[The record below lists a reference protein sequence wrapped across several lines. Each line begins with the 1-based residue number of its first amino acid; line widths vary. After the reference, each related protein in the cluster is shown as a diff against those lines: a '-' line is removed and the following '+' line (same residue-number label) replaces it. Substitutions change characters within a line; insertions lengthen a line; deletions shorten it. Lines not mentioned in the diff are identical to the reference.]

1 MAKDLSAQLSITAEA
16 SGVEAGV
23 GRAKKSLADLGATA
37 ATAGKT
43 ASEGLGSIGAAAQES
58 AQKAEMSWTQFL
70 KGRMGPAMKEFA
82 GDHSQAIKKLAADWA
97 EYKRTGQAAMSG
109 AAGQGLKA
117 VGDGADGASKKVDA
131 ATRSMIN
138 SIQRT
143 TAALDAGGRSSSKY
157 FEILASQRG
166 VSTESL
172 KPYLTQLDAVAAKQ
186 ALAGSALAKGTIQ
199 FNEYGLSAKQT
210 TAALRQVP
218 AQLTDIFVSLQGGQA
233 PLTVLLQQGGQL
245 RDIFGGIA
253 PAARALGGALL
264 RLINPFTI
272 AASVAI
278 ALGAAYN
285 AGSKEADAYARAII
299 FSGNAAGT
307 TIGNLQSMAK
317 SISQVAGT
325 QGNAAAA
332 LAAFAESGDVAGRSL
347 QRVALAAIQLER
359 AGGQAVAK
367 TVEQFSALAKD
378 PLTASIKLNES
389 TRFLTLS
396 VYQQIKA
403 LEEQGKTVE
412 AATVAQE
419 AYANSITDR
428 SAEVTARLGL
438 IERAWLA
445 IKDATKS
452 AIDATL
458 NIGRADTN
466 NSLLADAQKRLS
478 DLRTKGAQGLFG
490 EPLGKSATD
499 SQIAAEQANIAAL
512 SRRIVLEGEV
522 ATSAKAAGD
531 QVKARIDF
539 DKEGNKYLSD
549 KVRLERALTEARNLG
564 AAAGASQQEI
574 EKRQAAIRES
584 FAKKIPKGPKPEDS
598 GTAALAE
605 LIAQQKNLLEEE
617 VNGYKNRESILE
629 ATRSAGLIS
638 EKSYYDQKREFIE
651 LNTTAQENA
660 LIGQIAALEVE
671 NARIAG
677 QKGKDR
683 EYINNRRAIA
693 DAESKLS
700 TIQADAATRITIL
713 NIQQEASIKRLGLA
727 YLSARQ
733 AAQDYFDQTERQQ
746 QRDLDAFGQGGRQ
759 RQFNSG
765 IAQIED
771 RFAGQRRDLENQK
784 AQLEFEGRF
793 TDEARKQ
800 YEQRL
805 SIINEFQQKSLDS
818 FSTYYDK
825 LLKKQGDFN
834 VGANEALADYI
845 DGVANVAK
853 DTEALFSKAFD
864 GLEDVLTDFVT
875 TGKGSFKELAQSI
888 SADINRILIRQNIT
902 GPLAEMIQGGFK
914 SGDGVGGAIQG
925 FLGRILPGSGQANAA
940 SAQAGATAA
949 ITSAQ
954 ASSAA
959 SIVAAN
965 TANTTAI
972 TTAIASSTT
981 AIVNAISLGSPTA
994 AGGGSFSLDG
1004 IFGAVEGSTGE
1015 AAAASELFATETAT
1029 ATAATAG
1036 LADAG
1041 LAAAASLAG
1050 MGPIIAGIGAMLS
1063 LTGGQAG
1070 GAVGLLQATGG
1081 QVGGLAGLFQSGN
1094 GGSGGFAGLLG
1105 GLFGFASGGR
1115 PPMGRPSIVG
1125 EQGMELFIPD
1135 TPGRILSAADTKA
1148 ALANSGT
1155 VERRPINVT
1164 VQQSFA
1170 PGTSRQTVDQ
1180 AAAAAGRRVREQLA
1194 RATA

>member
-37 ATAGKT
+37 ATAGKQ
-43 ASEGLGSIGAAAQES
+43 ASGGLQQIGEGGES
-58 AQKAEMSWTQFL
+58 
-70 KGRMGPAMKEFA
+70 
-82 GDHSQAIKKLAADWA
+82 
-97 EYKRTGQAAMSG
+97 
-109 AAGQGLKA
+109 
-117 VGDGADGASKKVDA
+117 ASKKVDA
-131 ATRSMIN
+131 ATRSMIQ

-143 TAALDAGGRSSSKY
+143 TAALDSGGRSSSKY
-157 FEILASQRG
+157 FELLASQRG
-166 VSTESL
+166 VNTEAL
-172 KPYLTQLDAVAAKQ
+172 KPYLAQLDAVTAKQ
-186 ALAGSALAKGTIQ
+186 GAAGNAIGKGAKQ
-199 FNEYGLSAKQT
+199 LNEYGMSAAAT
-210 TAALRQVP
+210 AAALRQVP
-218 AQLTDIFVSLQGGQA
+218 AQLTDIFTGLASGQK
-233 PLTVLLQQGGQL
+233 PLTVLIQQGGQL
-245 RDIFGGIA
+245 KDVFGGIA

-264 RLINPFTI
+264 RMINPFTI

-325 QGNAAAA
+325 QGNAAEA
-332 LAAFAESGDVAGRSL
+332 LALFAASGDVANKSL

-367 TVEQFSALAKD
+367 TVEQFSALGKD

-403 LEEQGKTVE
+403 LDEQGKSVE

-419 AYANSITDR
+419 AYAKAIEGR
-428 SAEVTARLGL
+428 SGEVIARLGS
-438 IERAWLA
+438 IERAWLE
-445 IKDATKS
+445 IKDATKG
-452 AIDATL
+452 AIDAAL
-458 NIGRADTN
+458 SIGRADTN

-683 EYINNRRAIA
+683 EYINNRKAIA
-693 DAESKLS
+693 DAESKLA

-713 NIQQEASIKRLGLA
+713 NIQQEAAVKRLGLA

-733 AAQDYFDQTERQQ
+733 AAQDHFDQTERQQ

-765 IAQIED
+765 VNQIED
-771 RFAGQRRDLENQK
+771 RFANQRRELENRRAQAELINGGPLTGAAK
-784 AQLEFEGRF
+784 AQ
-793 TDEARKQ
+793 
-800 YEQRL
+800 YENEL
-805 SIINEFQQKSLDS
+805 SLIKEFQAKSLES
-818 FSTYYDK
+818 FTTYYDK

-834 VGANEALADYI
+834 VGANEALANYI
-845 DGVANVAK
+845 DGIANVAK
-853 DTEALFSKAFD
+853 DVESIFSKTLG
-864 GLEDVLTDFVT
+864 GLEDTLTDFVT

-888 SADINRILIRQNIT
+888 SADINRIIIRQQIT

-914 SGDGVGGAIQG
+914 SGEGVGGAIQG
-925 FLGRILPGSGQANAA
+925 FFGRILPGSGQANAGAA
-940 SAQAGATAA
+940 SAQAAATAA

-965 TANTTAI
+965 TASTTAI

-981 AIVNAISLGSPTA
+981 AIVNAISLGGGASSVV
-994 AGGGSFSLDG
+994 GGGGFSLDG

-1041 LAAAASLAG
+1041 IAAAAALAG
-1050 MGPIIAGIGAMLS
+1050 MGPIVAGIGAMLS

-1115 PPMGRPSIVG
+1115 PPVGRPSIVG
-1125 EQGMELFIPD
+1125 ENGMEVFVPD

-1180 AAAAAGRRVREQLA
+1180 AAAAAGRRVREQMA

>member
-1 MAKDLSAQLSITAEA
+1 
-16 SGVEAGV
+16 
-23 GRAKKSLADLGATA
+23 
-37 ATAGKT
+37 
-43 ASEGLGSIGAAAQES
+43 
-58 AQKAEMSWTQFL
+58 
-70 KGRMGPAMKEFA
+70 
-82 GDHSQAIKKLAADWA
+82 
-97 EYKRTGQAAMSG
+97 
-109 AAGQGLKA
+109 
-117 VGDGADGASKKVDA
+117 
-131 ATRSMIN
+131 
-138 SIQRT
+138 
-143 TAALDAGGRSSSKY
+143 
-157 FEILASQRG
+157 
-166 VSTESL
+166 
-172 KPYLTQLDAVAAKQ
+172 
-186 ALAGSALAKGTIQ
+186 
-199 FNEYGLSAKQT
+199 
-210 TAALRQVP
+210 
-218 AQLTDIFVSLQGGQA
+218 
-233 PLTVLLQQGGQL
+233 
-245 RDIFGGIA
+245 
-253 PAARALGGALL
+253 
-264 RLINPFTI
+264 
-272 AASVAI
+272 VAI

-549 KVRLERALTEARNLG
+549 KVKLERALTEARNLG
-564 AAAGASQQEI
+564 VAAGASQQEI

-713 NIQQEASIKRLGLA
+713 NIQQEASVKRLGLA

-746 QRDLDAFGQGGRQ
+746 RRDLDAFGQGGRR

-771 RFAGQRRDLENQK
+771 RFSGQRRDLENQK

-853 DTEALFSKAFD
+853 DTEKLFSKAFQ
-864 GLEDVLTDFVT
+864 GLEDTLTDFVT

-914 SGDGVGGAIQG
+914 SGDGVGGAIKG
-925 FLGRILPGSGQANAA
+925 FLGNIFPGSGGGTKG
-940 SAQAGATAA
+940 AGT
-949 ITSAQ
+949 TS
-954 ASSAA
+954 
-959 SIVAAN
+959 
-965 TANTTAI
+965 
-972 TTAIASSTT
+972 
-981 AIVNAISLGSPTA
+981 
-994 AGGGSFSLDG
+994 GGGFSLDG
-1004 IFGAVEGSTGE
+1004 IFSAGGSNG
-1015 AAAASELFATETAT
+1015 LVATPGVFDGTLG
-1029 ATAATAG
+1029 G
-1036 LADAG
+1036 LINGTFGGGG
-1041 LAAAASLAG
+1041 LG
-1050 MGPIIAGIGAMLS
+1050 GGGIGSVL
-1063 LTGGQAG
+1063 GGIFGGGG
-1070 GAVGLLQATGG
+1070 GAL
-1081 QVGGLAGLFQSGN
+1081 GGL
-1094 GGSGGFAGLLG
+1094 GGALG
-1105 GLFGFASGGR
+1105 GLFGGGGSPSAGLDRGDAAIVDAIGVSTTSIVTAITVGSTGAAAGSGGLSGLLTKGIGSLFGGGDTYGFTDLGFAAGGR
-1115 PPMGRPSIVG
+1115 PPVGRPSIVG
-1125 EQGMELFIPD
+1125 ENGMELFIPD

-1148 ALANSGT
+1148 ALANSGA
-1155 VERRPINVT
+1155 VERRPINVA
-1164 VQQSFA
+1164 VNQYFPNGS
-1170 PGTSRQTVDQ
+1170 SKQTADQ

>member
-37 ATAGKT
+37 ATAGKQ
-43 ASEGLGSIGAAAQES
+43 ASGGLQQIGEGGES
-58 AQKAEMSWTQFL
+58 
-70 KGRMGPAMKEFA
+70 
-82 GDHSQAIKKLAADWA
+82 
-97 EYKRTGQAAMSG
+97 
-109 AAGQGLKA
+109 
-117 VGDGADGASKKVDA
+117 ASKKVDA
-131 ATRSMIN
+131 ATRSMIQ

-157 FEILASQRG
+157 FELLASQRG
-166 VSTESL
+166 VSTEAL
-172 KPYLTQLDAVAAKQ
+172 KPYLTQLDAVTAKQ
-186 ALAGSALAKGTIQ
+186 GAAGVALGNGAKQ
-199 FNEYGLSAKQT
+199 LNAYGLSAAQT
-210 TAALRQVP
+210 AQALRQVP
-218 AQLTDIFVSLQGGQA
+218 AQLTDIFTGLASGQA
-233 PLTVLLQQGGQL
+233 PLTVLIQQGGQL
-245 RDIFGGIA
+245 KDVFGGIA

-325 QGNAAAA
+325 QGNAAEA
-332 LAAFAESGDVAGRSL
+332 LALFAASGDVASRSL

-419 AYANSITDR
+419 AYAKAIEGR
-428 SAEVTARLGL
+428 SGEVIARLGS

-445 IKDATKS
+445 IKDATKG
-452 AIDATL
+452 AIDAAL
-458 NIGRADTN
+458 NIGRIDTAQEK
-466 NSLLADAQKRLS
+466 LADAQKRLA
-478 DLRTKGAQGLFG
+478 DLQARGA
-490 EPLGKSATD
+490 LGARGGRRQSTTD
-499 SQIAAEQANIAAL
+499 AEIAAEQATIATL
-512 SRRIVLEGEV
+512 SRRLLIEGEIATAAKV
-522 ATSAKAAGD
+522 AND
-531 QVKARIDF
+531 QVQARIAF
-539 DKEGNKYLSD
+539 DATAK
-549 KVRLERALTEARNLG
+549 RNLVEKADLLKKEIALIREQG
-564 AAAGASQQEI
+564 AAAGASQKEI
-574 EKRQAAIRES
+574 DAAIKGARER
-584 FAKKIPKGPKPEDS
+584 FKTTGPKGPKADDT
-598 GTAALAE
+598 GNADLASQ
-605 LIAQQKNLLEEE
+605 IAITKNLLDQE
-617 VNGYKNRESILE
+617 VNAYKNAESLLE
-629 ATRSAGLIS
+629 ASRSAGLVS
-638 EKSYYDQKREFIE
+638 EKEYYAAKLQFIE
-651 LNTTAQENA
+651 LNKIAQENA
-660 LIGQIAALEVE
+660 LIDQIAALEIE
-671 NARIAG
+671 NIRIKG
-677 QKGKDR
+677 QKGKETER
-683 EYINNRRAIA
+683 VNNLKAIA
-693 DAESKLS
+693 DAESKLA
-700 TIQADAATRITIL
+700 TIQADAASRVAIL
-713 NIQQEASIKRLGLA
+713 TVQQEAAVKRLGLA

-746 QRDLDAFGQGGRQ
+746 QRDLDSFGQGTRQ

-765 IAQIED
+765 VNQIED

-818 FSTYYDK
+818 FTAYYDK

-834 VGANEALADYI
+834 VGANEALANYI
-845 DGVANVAK
+845 DGIANVAK
-853 DTEALFSKAFD
+853 DVESIFSKTLG
-864 GLEDVLTDFVT
+864 GLEDTLTDFVT
-875 TGKGSFKELAQSI
+875 TGKGSFKDLAQSI
-888 SADINRILIRQNIT
+888 SADINRLIIRQQIT
-902 GPLAEMIQGGFK
+902 GPLAESIKGGFK
-914 SGDGVGGAIQG
+914 SGEGLGGAIQG
-925 FLGRILPGSGQANAA
+925 FFGRILPGQGGADAGVA
-940 SAQAGATAA
+940 GAQAAATAA
-949 ITSAQ
+949 ITTAQ

-959 SIVAAN
+959 SIAA
-965 TANTTAI
+965 ATTASA
-972 TTAIASSTT
+972 TAISTAVASSGTATVTAISASSVSEATTIVSAIGASTT
-981 AIVNAISLGSPTA
+981 AIVSAIS
-994 AGGGSFSLDG
+994 AGGGGASGIASSIGSLIGGGGGD
-1004 IFGAVEGSTGE
+1004 FGFT
-1015 AAAASELFATETAT
+1015 EL
-1029 ATAATAG
+1029 
-1036 LADAG
+1036 
-1041 LAAAASLAG
+1041 
-1050 MGPIIAGIGAMLS
+1050 
-1063 LTGGQAG
+1063 
-1070 GAVGLLQATGG
+1070 
-1081 QVGGLAGLFQSGN
+1081 
-1094 GGSGGFAGLLG
+1094 GFA
-1105 GLFGFASGGR
+1105 AGGR
-1115 PPMGRPSIVG
+1115 PPVGRPSIVG
-1125 EQGMELFIPD
+1125 ENGMEVFVPD

>member
-37 ATAGKT
+37 ATAGKQ
-43 ASEGLGSIGAAAQES
+43 ASGGLQQIGEGGES
-58 AQKAEMSWTQFL
+58 
-70 KGRMGPAMKEFA
+70 
-82 GDHSQAIKKLAADWA
+82 
-97 EYKRTGQAAMSG
+97 
-109 AAGQGLKA
+109 
-117 VGDGADGASKKVDA
+117 ASKKVDA
-131 ATRSMIN
+131 ATRSMVQ

-157 FEILASQRG
+157 FELLASQRG
-166 VSTESL
+166 VSTEAL

-186 ALAGSALAKGTIQ
+186 ALAGSALAAGTTQ
-199 FNEYGLSAKQT
+199 FNAYGLSAKQT
-210 TAALRQVP
+210 AAALRQVP
-218 AQLTDIFVSLQGGQA
+218 AQLTDIFVGLQGGQA

-245 RDIFGGIA
+245 KDVFGGIA

-325 QGNAAAA
+325 QGNAAEA
-332 LAAFAESGDVAGRSL
+332 LALFAASGDVASRSL

-419 AYANSITDR
+419 AYAKAIEGR
-428 SAEVTARLGL
+428 SGEVIARLGS

-445 IKDATKS
+445 IKDATKG
-452 AIDATL
+452 AIDAAL
-458 NIGRADTN
+458 NIGRIDTAQEK
-466 NSLLADAQKRLS
+466 LADAQKRLA
-478 DLRTKGAQGLFG
+478 DLQARGAMGARGGRRQ
-490 EPLGKSATD
+490 STTD
-499 SQIAAEQANIAAL
+499 AEIAAEQATIATL
-512 SRRIVLEGEV
+512 SRRLLIEGEIATAAKV
-522 ATSAKAAGD
+522 AND
-531 QVKARIDF
+531 QVQARIAF
-539 DKEGNKYLSD
+539 DATAK
-549 KVRLERALTEARNLG
+549 RNLVEKADLLKKEITLIREQG
-564 AAAGASQQEI
+564 AAAGASQKEI
-574 EKRQAAIRES
+574 DAAIKGARER
-584 FAKKIPKGPKPEDS
+584 FKTTGPKGPKADDT
-598 GTAALAE
+598 GNADLASQ
-605 LIAQQKNLLEEE
+605 IAITKNLLDQE
-617 VNGYKNRESILE
+617 VNAYKNAESLLE
-629 ATRSAGLIS
+629 ASRSAGLVS
-638 EKSYYDQKREFIE
+638 EKEYYAAKLQFIE
-651 LNTTAQENA
+651 LNKIAQENA
-660 LIGQIAALEVE
+660 LIDQIAALEIE
-671 NARIAG
+671 NIRIKG
-677 QKGKDR
+677 QKGKETER
-683 EYINNRRAIA
+683 VNNLKAIA
-693 DAESKLS
+693 DAESKLA
-700 TIQADAATRITIL
+700 TIQADAASRVAIL
-713 NIQQEASIKRLGLA
+713 TVQQEAAVKRLGLA

-746 QRDLDAFGQGGRQ
+746 QRDLDAFGQGTRQ

-765 IAQIED
+765 VNQIED

-818 FSTYYDK
+818 FTAYYDK

-834 VGANEALADYI
+834 VGANEALANYI
-845 DGVANVAK
+845 DGIANVAK
-853 DTEALFSKAFD
+853 DVESIFSKTLG
-864 GLEDVLTDFVT
+864 GLEDTLTDFVT
-875 TGKGSFKELAQSI
+875 TGKGSFKDLARSF
-888 SADINRILIRQNIT
+888 SADINRLIIRQQIT
-902 GPLAEMIQGGFK
+902 GPLAESIQGGFK
-914 SGDGVGGAIQG
+914 SGEGLGGAIQS
-925 FLGRILPGSGQANAA
+925 FFGRILPGQGGADAGAA
-940 SAQAGATAA
+940 GAQAAATAA
-949 ITSAQ
+949 ITAAQ

-959 SIVAAN
+959 SIAA
-965 TANTTAI
+965 ATTASA
-972 TTAIASSTT
+972 TAISTAVASSGTATVTAISASSVSEATAIVSAIGASTT
-981 AIVNAISLGSPTA
+981 AIVSAIS
-994 AGGGSFSLDG
+994 AGGGASGIASSIGSLIGGGGGD
-1004 IFGAVEGSTGE
+1004 FGFT
-1015 AAAASELFATETAT
+1015 EL
-1029 ATAATAG
+1029 
-1036 LADAG
+1036 
-1041 LAAAASLAG
+1041 
-1050 MGPIIAGIGAMLS
+1050 
-1063 LTGGQAG
+1063 
-1070 GAVGLLQATGG
+1070 
-1081 QVGGLAGLFQSGN
+1081 
-1094 GGSGGFAGLLG
+1094 GFA
-1105 GLFGFASGGR
+1105 AGGR
-1115 PPMGRPSIVG
+1115 PPVGRPSIVG
-1125 EQGMELFIPD
+1125 ENGMELFIPD

-1155 VERRPINVT
+1155 VERPPVNFT
-1164 VQQSFA
+1164 NNQYFA
-1170 PGTSRQTVDQ
+1170 PGTSKQTVDQ
-1180 AAAAAGRRVREQLA
+1180 AAAAYGRRVREQMA